1 MNILAIDIGTQLGWA
16 LTKRDGSIHSGS
28 EGFQPAKRG
37 GHTVMRRVGVASPAR
52 SSAGVVDVQKL
63 RFGAS
68 ETVIIDDA
76 AMDADAD
83 GEGFVADLI
92 NGPTG
97 ARPAAFPQAAGEA
110 AAALA

>member
-1 MNILAIDIGTQLGWA
+1 
-16 LTKRDGSIHSGS
+16 
-28 EGFQPAKRG
+28 
-37 GHTVMRRVGVASPAR
+37 VGVASPAR
-52 SSAGVVDVQKL
+52 STSGAVDVQKL

-76 AMDADAD
+76 AMEAD
-83 GEGFVADLI
+83 GEGFVLDLI

-97 ARPAAFPQAAGEA
+97 ARPAAFPQAAVEA